1 MRITLFL
8 LLSPLAPDSPPYD
21 CQATANSSTAINL
34 SWRTPLQA
42 NGLIQH
48 YSITYKPLVSIS
60 GLNYT
65 NHNDSYTMTTP
76 TNITELLIPQLW
88 KATSYSFSIIAY
100 TIIGGSPVSTD
111 HCAIFTLEDGKVVL
125 CYCDIIV
132 LSL

>member
-1 MRITLFL
+1 MHITLSLF
-8 LLSPLAPDSPPYD
+8 LSPLAPDSPPYD

-34 SWRTPLQA
+34 FWLTPLQA

-65 NHNDSYTMTTP
+65 TTP
-76 TNITELLIPQLW
+76 TNSTKLLIPQLW

-111 HCAIFTLEDGKVVL
+111 HCTIFTLEDGKIVI
-125 CYCDIIV
+125 CYYDIIV